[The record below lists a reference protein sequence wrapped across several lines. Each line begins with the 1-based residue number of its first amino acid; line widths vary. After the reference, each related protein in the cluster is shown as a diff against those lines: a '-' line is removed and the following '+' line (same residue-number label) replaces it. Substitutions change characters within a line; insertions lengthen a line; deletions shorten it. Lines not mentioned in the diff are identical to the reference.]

1 LVRFQKL
8 HRFWDSVSSILPRE
22 VKVQLAFFIGL
33 LVGGVLSII
42 AFILL
47 FSSFLFGAL
56 QALVAAG
63 TLALAGVTSYVTVRD
78 RREALAREL
87 ADRVYVPMRKDA
99 LAWQNP
105 ESLPHS
111 WTWDHLEGTAPY
123 LTAKVPSDLRNM
135 FEKARSLDREI
146 TLYNRAVYDF
156 IRSQSLG
163 SKVQTSNTIVRMM
176 KGNEPLGDDVS
187 MMNLWKS
194 GKTLEQYVADSMA
207 RSYPLI
213 KEWRL
218 ELWTDI
224 DAPGGTGTVR
234 QQIGET
240 KESIEYTDKLLKFL
254 ASKPEAVTYQQR
266 YKELAEV
273 GANASERIEKEL
285 RKPVAPMSSSPAKEP
300 GNPFG

>member
-1 LVRFQKL
+1 LVRFRKL
-8 HRFWDSVSSILPRE
+8 RRFWESLSSIVPSE
-22 VKVQLAFFIGL
+22 VKAQLAFFLGL
-33 LVGGVLSII
+33 IVGGVLSII

-63 TLALAGVTSYVTVRD
+63 TLALAGVTSYVTIRD

-111 WTWDHLEGTAPY
+111 WTWDHLEGTTPY
-123 LTAKVPSDLRNM
+123 LTAKVPSDLRNL
-135 FEKARSLDREI
+135 FESARSIDREI
-146 TLYNRAVYDF
+146 SLYNKAIYDF

-163 SKVQTSNTIVRMM
+163 SKVQSSRTFVRIM
-176 KGNEPLGDDVS
+176 KGNESMGDVD
-187 MMNLWKS
+187 MTYLWRS
-194 GKTLEQYVADSMA
+194 GKTLEQWVADYMA
-207 RSYPLI
+207 QSYPLI

-218 ELWTDI
+218 DLWTDV
-224 DAPGGTGTVR
+224 DAPGGTGTV
-234 QQIGET
+234 QKLVGET
-240 KESIEYTDKLLKFL
+240 KASIEYCDNLLKFL
-254 ASKPEAVTYQQR
+254 ASKPEAITYQRR

-273 GANASERIEKEL
+273 GAKAVERIGKEL